1 MKSHAKLYDRADAV
15 TYLHEIVVAARG
27 APVPRNT
34 LAHWAKEFKVTA
46 PDDAL
51 IRLLANDYITRYR
64 SAGLA

>member
-1 MKSHAKLYDRADAV
+1 MKSHPKPYDRADAV
-15 TYLHEIVVAARG
+15 TYLHEIVATARG
-27 APVPRNT
+27 APVPRIT

-51 IRLLANDYITRYR
+51 IRLLANNYITRYG